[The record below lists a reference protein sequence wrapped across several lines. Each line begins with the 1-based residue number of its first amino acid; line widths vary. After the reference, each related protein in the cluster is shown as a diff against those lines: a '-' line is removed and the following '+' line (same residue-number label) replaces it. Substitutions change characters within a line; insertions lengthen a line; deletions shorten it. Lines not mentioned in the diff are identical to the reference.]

1 MTPMMALARF
11 RLAGYVASH
20 RALQPLIAL
29 LALLAVLYAGAIPAG
44 QEIGATADSAAM
56 LVPVL
61 AWAARGLLD
70 TEPDEQRSVALSAL
84 GPRELVSGLLAAFA
98 SLLVLAS
105 LAEVA
110 LLFRLAG
117 SPTLTVLLAGVWLHL
132 LSATAGLTLGA
143 LTSRPILPS
152 PAVSTIALILGYLSM
167 LVLSMAGA
175 RWLTVP
181 VMAWMRD
188 AHHGVLLS
196 GLPLITVQ
204 SLLWPAIGLAAY
216 TWLRRTRP

>member
-1 MTPMMALARF
+1 MTAVIALARF
-11 RLAGYVASH
+11 RIAGYVASH

-29 LALLAVLYAGAIPAG
+29 LALLAVLYATAVPAG
-44 QEIGATADSAAM
+44 QEIAATADSAAM

-61 AWAARGLLD
+61 AWTARGLLD
-70 TEPDEQRSVALSAL
+70 TEPDEQRAVALSAL

-98 SLLVLAS
+98 SLLVPAAI
-105 LAEVA
+105 AEAV
-110 LLFRLAG
+110 LLVRLAG
-117 SPTLTVLLAGVWLHL
+117 SPTLTVVLAGVWLHL
-132 LSATAGLTLGA
+132 LSAVAGLALGA

-152 PAVSTIALILGYLSM
+152 PAVSMITLILGYLSM

-181 VMAWMRD
+181 VMAWMHD

-196 GLPLITVQ
+196 GLPLLTVQ

>member
-1 MTPMMALARF
+1 MTPVLALARF
-11 RLAGYVASH
+11 RVAGYVASH
-20 RALQPLIAL
+20 RALQPLMGLLVL
-29 LALLAVLYAGAIPAG
+29 LAILYAGAVPAG
-44 QEIGATADSAAM
+44 QEISATADSAAM

-70 TEPDEQRSVALSAL
+70 TEPDEQRGIALSAL
-84 GPRELVSGLLAAFA
+84 GPRELVSGLLAAFS
-98 SLLVLAS
+98 SLLVLAAV
-105 LAEVA
+105 AEGV
-110 LLFRLAG
+110 LLLRLTT
-117 SPTLTVLLAGVWLHL
+117 SPTLAVLLTGVWLHL
-132 LSATAGLTLGA
+132 LSATAGLALGA

-167 LVLSMAGA
+167 LILSMAGA

-181 VMAWMRD
+181 VMGWMRD

-196 GLPLITVQ
+196 EVPLISVQ

>member
-1 MTPMMALARF
+1 MTPVMALARF

-20 RALQPLIAL
+20 RALQPLLAL

-84 GPRELVSGLLAAFA
+84 GPRELMSGLLAAFA

-105 LAEVA
+105 LAEAV

-117 SPTLTVLLAGVWLHL
+117 SPTLTVLLVGVWLHL
-132 LSATAGLTLGA
+132 LSATAGLVLGA

>member
-1 MTPMMALARF
+1 MISVLALARF
-11 RLAGYVASH
+11 RVAGYVASH
-20 RALQPLIAL
+20 RALQPLIGL
-29 LALLAVLYAGAIPAG
+29 LALLAVLYAGSIPAG

-84 GPRELVSGLLAAFA
+84 GPRELVGGLLAAFA
-98 SLLVLAS
+98 SLLALAAI
-105 LAEVA
+105 AEAA
-110 LLFRLAG
+110 LLFRLAA
-117 SPTLTVLLAGVWLHL
+117 SPTLAVLLTGVWLHL
-132 LSATAGLTLGA
+132 LSATAGLALGA

-167 LVLSMAGA
+167 LVISLAGA

-181 VMAWMRD
+181 VMGWMRD
-188 AHHGVLLS
+188 AHHGELQAN
-196 GLPLITVQ
+196 LPLLTVQ
-204 SLLWPAIGLAAY
+204 SLLWPAVGLAAY

>member
-1 MTPMMALARF
+1 MTSVIALARF
-11 RLAGYVASH
+11 RVAGYVASH
-20 RALQPLIAL
+20 RALQPLIGL
-29 LALLAVLYAGAIPAG
+29 LALLAILYATAVPAG
-44 QEIGATADSAAM
+44 QEIAATADSAAM

-84 GPRELVSGLLAAFA
+84 GPRELVSGLLAAFS
-98 SLLVLAS
+98 SLLVLAAV
-105 LAEVA
+105 AEAA
-110 LLFRLAG
+110 LLTRLAA

-132 LSATAGLTLGA
+132 LSAVAGLTLGA

-167 LVLSMAGA
+167 LVISLAGG

-181 VMAWMRD
+181 VMGWMRD
-188 AHHGVLLS
+188 AHHGELQAT
-196 GLPLITVQ
+196 LPLLTVQ
-204 SLLWPAIGLAAY
+204 SLLWPAIGLTAY
-216 TWLRRTRP
+216 AWLRRTRP

>member
-1 MTPMMALARF
+1 MTPVMALARF

-29 LALLAVLYAGAIPAG
+29 LALLAVLYAGSIPAG

-105 LAEVA
+105 LAEAV
-110 LLFRLAG
+110 LLLRLDA

-132 LSATAGLTLGA
+132 LSATAGVALGA

>member
-1 MTPMMALARF
+1 MLALARF
-11 RLAGYVASH
+11 RLTGYVASH

-29 LALLAVLYAGAIPAG
+29 LALLAVLYAGPVPAG

-70 TEPDEQRSVALSAL
+70 TEPDEQRSVALSAV

-98 SLLVLAS
+98 SLLALAAI
-105 LAEVA
+105 AEAA
-110 LLFRLAG
+110 LLFRLAA
-117 SPTLTVLLAGVWLHL
+117 SPTPTVLLTGVWLHL
-132 LSATAGLTLGA
+132 LSATAGLALGA

-167 LVLSMAGA
+167 LVISMAGA

-188 AHHGVLLS
+188 AHHNVLLS

-216 TWLRRTRP
+216 AWLRRTRP